1 MAPVDGGSL
10 AIGVQGD
17 AGGWNTHISAPAHAP
32 KILRW
37 VAQTDAEEYL
47 RALKIRTK
55 GLRNQAQKFLFK
67 DCKVEDKDLLPWPII

>member
-1 MAPVDGGSL
+1 MFKNE
-10 AIGVQGD
+10 Q
-17 AGGWNTHISAPAHAP
+17 SAPAHTP
-32 KILRW
+32 KILPW
-37 VAQTDAEEYL
+37 KPATDAEEYL